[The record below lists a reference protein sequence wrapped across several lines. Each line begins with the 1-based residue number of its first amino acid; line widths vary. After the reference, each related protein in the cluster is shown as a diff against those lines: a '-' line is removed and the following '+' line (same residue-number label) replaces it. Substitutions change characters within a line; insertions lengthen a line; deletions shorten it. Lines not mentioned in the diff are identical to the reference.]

1 MPKYNTVVAMTA
13 DNQDM
18 QAQLNLVWE
27 HILPA
32 LKDKPLPANKKA
44 QRKLKRAVA
53 KFKASK

>member
-1 MPKYNTVVAMTA
+1 MTA
-13 DNQDM
+13 NNRDM

-27 HILPA
+27 HLLPA

-53 KFKASK
+53 KLKASK